1 MPSLKIWF
9 AEGGIYCPSAHWVT
23 ALIVGLSTKLLKE
36 MLNGN
41 SAGADC
47 TEFNCDIIL
56 LIKYAEKL

>member
-1 MPSLKIWF
+1 MSLLKM
-9 AEGGIYCPSAHWVT
+9 GSTAHWVT

-36 MLNGN
+36 MMNGN
-41 SAGADC
+41 PAGADC